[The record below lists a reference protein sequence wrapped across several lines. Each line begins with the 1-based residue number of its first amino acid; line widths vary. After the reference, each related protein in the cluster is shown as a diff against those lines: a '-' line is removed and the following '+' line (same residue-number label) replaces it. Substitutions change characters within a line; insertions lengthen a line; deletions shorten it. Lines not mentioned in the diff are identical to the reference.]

1 MRLAVVRVTVVRVTV
16 VRVTVVTV
24 KGFYGV
30 ECSVSNL
37 RRFESIFDDR
47 TINTNTRHRSGF

>member
-1 MRLAVVRVTVVRVTV
+1 MRLAVVRVTV